1 MQFQKD
7 LMVVNDLQ
15 TALVSEI
22 KDILSDLVNT
32 GNGESRTGFNGYAQF
47 LPVLVNDDDDP
58 DQFFP
63 YFIVRI
69 NGGKTADDNDL
80 WEVEA
85 DILVGVHDEDTG
97 NAGHTHIVN
106 AINRIVTR
114 FCQEPTLGAPGYKAF
129 RCMPDMEWALQD
141 EDTYPYYFG
150 SVRLKFMVPKPG
162 RRTIPYAF

>member
-80 WEVEA
+80 WTVEA
-85 DILVGVHDEDTG
+85 DILVGIHDEDTD
-97 NAGHTHIVN
+97 NAGHTHIMN
-106 AINRIVTR
+106 AVNRIVTS
-114 FCQEPTLGAPGYKAF
+114 F
-129 RCMPDMEWALQD
+129 
-141 EDTYPYYFG
+141 
-150 SVRLKFMVPKPG
+150 
-162 RRTIPYAF
+162 